1 MKKIA
6 KIIAAIMMMSVVAV
20 AALPTQEVAAQDYTC
35 EKHFMGLRAWYDG
48 LVTEDENGNCEINY
62 PDPSAEDGQAVKDFI
77 WTAVLN
83 VVSMV
88 LGIMGYLAIG
98 FVIYGGI
105 QYMTGQ
111 GDPQKVAKGKRTITN
126 SVIGLVIVMSASIIS
141 GTIADIVSGA
151 SKEDNFFV
159 GIFNEVFIWAG
170 IIAVI
175 MIVYGGIQY
184 ITSTG
189 NPQGITKA
197 KTTILYSVIG
207 LLVVLFASAIVNV
220 VVNGI

>member
-6 KIIAAIMMMSVVAV
+6 KILAAIMMMSVVTV
-20 AALPTQEVAAQDYTC
+20 AALPTQEVAAKDYDC
-35 EKHFMGLRAWYDG
+35 KSHFMGLRAWYDG
-48 LVTEDENGNCEINY
+48 LISVDRDGNCVINY
-62 PDPSAEDGQAVKDFI
+62 PNKEDEQAIKNFV

-83 VVSMV
+83 AVSMV

-159 GIFNEVFIWAG
+159 GIFNEVFVWAG

>member
-6 KIIAAIMMMSVVAV
+6 KIIAVIMMMSTVAV
-20 AALPTQEVAAQDYTC
+20 AALPTQEVAAQDYNC

-48 LVTEDENGNCEINY
+48 LVDPATCEIEY
-62 PDPSAEDGQAVKDFI
+62 PGQGDEEAIKEFV

-83 VVSMV
+83 VISMV

-98 FVIYGGI
+98 FVIFGGI
-105 QYMTGQ
+105 QYMIGQ
-111 GDPQKVAKGKRTITN
+111 GDPVKVAKGKKTITN
-126 SVIGLVIVMSASIIS
+126 SVIGLIVVMSASIIS
-141 GTIADIVSGA
+141 GAIADIVSGA
-151 SKEDNFFV
+151 HQSGDNFFLE
-159 GIFNEVFIWAG
+159 IFNKVFVWAG

-175 MIVYGGIQY
+175 MVIYGGIQY

-197 KTTILYSVIG
+197 KTTILYSIIG

-220 VVNGI
+220 VVSGI

>member
-6 KIIAAIMMMSVVAV
+6 KILAAIMMMSAVTV
-20 AALPTQEVAAQDYTC
+20 AALPAQEVAAEEKYDC
-35 EKHFMGLRAWYDG
+35 ESHFMGLRAWYDG
-48 LVTEDENGNCEINY
+48 LVDDESCEVNY

-111 GDPQKVAKGKRTITN
+111 GDPQKVARGKRTITN

>member
-6 KIIAAIMMMSVVAV
+6 KILAAIMMMSAVTVAT
-20 AALPTQEVAAQDYTC
+20 LPTQEVAAAQGYDCQT
-35 EKHFMGLRAWYDG
+35 HFMGLRAWYDG
-48 LVTEDENGNCEINY
+48 LVDAATCEVNY
-62 PDPSAEDGQAVKDFI
+62 PGQGDEEAIKEFV

-105 QYMTGQ
+105 QYMIGQ
-111 GDPQKVAKGKRTITN
+111 GDPNKVAKGKRTITN
-126 SVIGLVIVMSASIIS
+126 SVIGLIIVMSASIIS
-141 GTIADIVSGA
+141 GVIADIVSGA
-151 SKEDNFFV
+151 RDSGENGSNFFLE
-159 GIFNEVFIWAG
+159 IFNKVFIWSG
-170 IIAVI
+170 VVAVI

-220 VVNGI
+220 VVSGI